1 MVANIFVNP
10 GLIYSG
16 FEELVNGDIHFLGIR
31 SDYVVGGGHAGGL

>member
-1 MVANIFVNP
+1 MVVNVFVNP

-31 SDYVVGGGHAGGL
+31 PGYVVGSGHAGG